1 MIDTVEK
8 TYYENTWTNEYKVI
22 YLDGTLSTVPHDE
35 NNRHYQAIQEWIAE
49 GNTVIDNGGGE

>member
-35 NNRHYQAIQEWIAE
+35 NNRHYQAIQEWISA
-49 GNTVIDNGGGE
+49 GNAVIDNPPE

>member
-35 NNRHYQAIQEWIAE
+35 NNRHWWKFNKWI
-49 GNTVIDNGGGE
+49 